1 MLIGLLT
8 IALLF
13 LVTIYSIWANEI
25 STVMSVKKLRERN
38 NAHMDGSVYEM
49 HVKGNFYFDEFLKQ
63 GGAKNDG
70 ELIKFITSN
79 ITKGL
84 LKMDIKESEIGC

>member
-1 MLIGLLT
+1 MKIKKVVSIMLIGLLT

-49 HVKGNFYFDEFLKQ
+49 HVKGNFYFDEFL
-63 GGAKNDG
+63 NW
-70 ELIKFITSN
+70 LFILHSKSRKWRHF
-79 ITKGL
+79 ICKKL
-84 LKMDIKESEIGC
+84 